1 MKTRLINSMDDKRV
15 IKTKRNFKL
24 FFIELLLEM
33 PFEKITVAE
42 LCRRG
47 ESSRITF
54 YNYYENML
62 SLVNDIFDDYF
73 KEIALNYVNLQRV
86 RNPEKNGIKSYNNA
100 LECVLNMYFAHYDF
114 FLKIDPKNNPFLFT
128 YFEKYLVNQLNE
140 YIKEH
145 AHILPPRYE
154 SRKIAALL
162 GYGLWGVVDE
172 CDVQNVS
179 DADVRSAVQSI
190 FKDLLNS
197 GLFKI

>member
-1 MKTRLINSMDDKRV
+1 MDDKRV

-62 SLVNDIFDDYF
+62 SLVDDIFDDYF
-73 KEIALNYVNLQRV
+73 KEIALNYAALQRT
-86 RNPEKNGIKSYNNA
+86 RNPEKNGVKSYNNA
-100 LECVLNMYFAHYDF
+100 LQCVLDMYFAHYNF
-114 FLKIDPKNNPFLFT
+114 FFKIDPKSNPFLFT
-128 YFEKYLVNQLNE
+128 YFEKHLVNRLNE

-145 AHILPPRYE
+145 AHVLPTRYE
-154 SRKIAALL
+154 SRKIAALM

-172 CDVQNVS
+172 CDVQNKS
-179 DADVRSAVQSI
+179 EAEVRTALQSI
-190 FKDLLNS
+190 FTDLLNS
-197 GLFKI
+197 GLFKL